1 MKFLPEIIILDRVIH
16 HWLIRK
22 LNPLFEDLFINDS
35 YACRVGKGIHFGVQR
50 LYHFIKSCSQNYKAD
65 SYILKLDVQGFFMH
79 INRILLFN
87 ELEKFIH
94 QRYKASDK
102 MLVLEM
108 TKILVFN
115 NPIEQREIFTQL
127 LKNKTEL
134 SKIKNQAN

>member
-1 MKFLPEIIILDRVIH
+1 
-16 HWLIRK
+16 
-22 LNPLFEDLFINDS
+22 
-35 YACRVGKGIHFGVQR
+35 
-50 LYHFIKSCSQNYKAD
+50 
-65 SYILKLDVQGFFMH
+65 LDVQGFFIH

-115 NPIEQREIFTQL
+115 NPTEQREIFMQL

>member
-1 MKFLPEIIILDRVIH
+1 
-16 HWLIRK
+16 
-22 LNPLFEDLFINDS
+22 
-35 YACRVGKGIHFGVQR
+35 
-50 LYHFIKSCSQNYKAD
+50 
-65 SYILKLDVQGFFMH
+65 MH

-94 QRYKASDK
+94 QSYKAPDK

-115 NPIEQREIFTQL
+115 NPIEQREIFMQL

>member
-1 MKFLPEIIILDRVIH
+1 
-16 HWLIRK
+16 
-22 LNPLFEDLFINDS
+22 
-35 YACRVGKGIHFGVQR
+35 
-50 LYHFIKSCSQNYKAD
+50 
-65 SYILKLDVQGFFMH
+65 MH

-94 QRYKASDK
+94 QRYKAPDK

-115 NPIEQREIFTQL
+115 NPIEQREIFMQL

>member
-1 MKFLPEIIILDRVIH
+1 
-16 HWLIRK
+16 
-22 LNPLFEDLFINDS
+22 
-35 YACRVGKGIHFGVQR
+35 
-50 LYHFIKSCSQNYKAD
+50 
-65 SYILKLDVQGFFMH
+65 MH

-94 QRYKASDK
+94 QRYKSPDK

-108 TKILVFN
+108 TKILLFN

>member
-1 MKFLPEIIILDRVIH
+1 
-16 HWLIRK
+16 
-22 LNPLFEDLFINDS
+22 
-35 YACRVGKGIHFGVQR
+35 
-50 LYHFIKSCSQNYKAD
+50 
-65 SYILKLDVQGFFMH
+65 MH

-94 QRYKASDK
+94 QRYKSPDK

-108 TKILVFN
+108 TKKVVFN
-115 NPIEQREIFTQL
+115 NPIEQEQREIFMQL